1 MSRSK
6 PLSHKREVYVKKE
19 VIPAP
24 KASIGRAHKREIIP
38 APEASIR
45 RAHKREVLQ
54 DSFKNKAVW
63 E

>member
-1 MSRSK
+1 MLRSK

-24 KASIGRAHKREIIP
+24 EAGIRGAHE
-38 APEASIR
+38 
-45 RAHKREVLQ
+45 REVLQ